1 MTLRRSTFVAWLAT
15 VLALT
20 LGLAVPA
27 HAADPTAAA
36 KATAWLGQQT
46 IDDPGQI
53 ADSLIALAAANDPA
67 QAATVDRLV
76 TALKEKGAAYAAGS
90 PEAAAKAAVALEAA
104 GEDPRTALGTDLI
117 ATVKNGIAADG
128 SFGSYPGPFASGL
141 AAVALT
147 RADEDVPAALG
158 TYLLTFHNSDGGFTY
173 QAGQPSD
180 ADSTALALQALTALG
195 DDASVT
201 KTVAWADQNIQADG
215 SYTGFNPVN
224 STAVMAA
231 ALATAGKNVDASVV
245 YLVSQQQTD
254 GSFLNAGAPDVL
266 ATAQAALGL
275 SGVSY
280 LDATWSPTAGPAR
293 SSPECRPAP
302 PRAPGPPPPR
312 APAPPAASASASAS
326 ATPGAATSATPA
338 GWLDP
343 SAWIGSA
350 AAVIVLLGAAVV
362 GLRRTS
368 AR

>member
-36 KATAWLGQQT
+36 KATAWIGQQT

-90 PEAAAKAAVALEAA
+90 LEAAAKAAVALEAA

-280 LDATWSPTAGPAR
+280 LDATWSPTAQDSA
-293 SSPECRPAP
+293 S
-302 PRAPGPPPPR
+302 
-312 APAPPAASASASAS
+312 PAASASASAS